1 MNETEKE
8 QHALAASAAG
18 YTGVCYEDGHHWI
31 DGPLT
36 QAGIYPVRWSP
47 RHDDGDAFRLMVA
60 LGIRIDPRDPET
72 RAFGSVGEMVAEYHK
87 PNAYAATREAIFR
100 VAVETGRA
108 MK

>member
-1 MNETEKE
+1 
-8 QHALAASAAG
+8 
-18 YTGVCYEDGHHWI
+18 
-31 DGPLT
+31 
-36 QAGIYPVRWSP
+36 
-47 RHDDGDAFRLMVA
+47 MVA